1 MIRLKYTLVCDNLGG
16 HSCSQARRSDSPL
29 PVFWTTGDKRS
40 HRFHPPVRALVFRA
54 WGLAFPFVP
63 QFLAELGLFERLP
76 PHALALCGG
85 SSLNQHF
92 SAAVN
97 VANCKM
103 LNTNVQYIC
112 HEMMVVRAWNITL
125 SSRCSV
131 YHTARR
137 PSTRWQYQLIFEYC
151 MEKIPGASQYL
162 AHHLWLRFSHKTAER
177 KAYKVSRNQRSYGRK
192 TVLGWLFGSSRIHGA
207 RGSVQTC

>member
-1 MIRLKYTLVCDNLGG
+1 M
-16 HSCSQARRSDSPL
+16 
-29 PVFWTTGDKRS
+29 
-40 HRFHPPVRALVFRA
+40 
-54 WGLAFPFVP
+54 AFPFVP
-63 QFLAELGLFERLP
+63 LIFAELGLFESLP

-85 SSLNQHF
+85 SSLNQYF
-92 SAAVN
+92 LQLYA
-97 VANCKM
+97 ANCKM
-103 LNTNVQYIC
+103 LNTNVQYIF
-112 HEMMVVRAWNITL
+112 HEMMFDRAWNITP

-131 YHTARR
+131 CHTARR
-137 PSTRWQYQLIFEYC
+137 PSRRWQYQLIFEYC